1 MARPETA
8 VVDASVATKWY
19 LPEPDTDAALALRES
34 HVNGDIRLVS
44 PDLMVYEV
52 ANALRYHPRAGIDRL
67 AEHIGDLFALD
78 IGLDPTSE
86 TSMIAAI
93 HSAFRLGLS
102 IYDASY
108 ISLAGR
114 LDTVLYTADES
125 LLRAAGPRG
134 RHMGSTRTS
143 R

>member
-1 MARPETA
+1 MARPATA

-19 LPEPDTDAALALRES
+19 LPEADTEAALALREA
-34 HVNGDIRLVS
+34 HVKGDVRLVS

-52 ANALRYHPRAGIDRL
+52 ANALRYHPRAGSDRL
-67 AEHIGDLFALD
+67 ADHLGDLFALD

-108 ISLAGR
+108 ISLAER
-114 LDTVLYTADES
+114 LDTVVYTADES
-125 LLRAAGPRG
+125 MLGAAGSRG
-134 RHMGSTRTS
+134 RHVRSPPSTR
-143 R
+143 

>member
-1 MARPETA
+1 MARPATA

-19 LPEPDTDAALALRES
+19 LPEADTDASLVLRER

-44 PDLMVYEV
+44 PDLIVYEV
-52 ANALRYHPRAGIDRL
+52 ANALRYHPRAGMDRL

-108 ISLAGR
+108 ISLAER
-114 LDTVLYTADES
+114 LDTVVYTADES
-125 LLRAAGPRG
+125 MLRAAGSRG
-134 RHMGSTRTS
+134 QDVRSARSS

>member
-1 MARPETA
+1 MARPATA
-8 VVDASVATKWY
+8 VVDASVAMKWY
-19 LPEPDTDAALALRES
+19 LPEEDTDAALALRES
-34 HVNGDIRLVS
+34 HLNGDIRLVS

-52 ANALRYHPRAGIDRL
+52 ANALRYHPRAGSDRL

-86 TSMIAAI
+86 TSIIAAI
-93 HSAFRLGLS
+93 QSAFRLGLS

-108 ISLAGR
+108 ISLAER
-114 LDTVLYTADES
+114 LDTVVYAADES
-125 LLRAAGPRG
+125 MLRAAGSRG
-134 RHMGSTRTS
+134 QHVRSARAS